1 MRSIA
6 LGALAFVLA
15 ASVAR
20 AEDPDLRKA
29 LEQLQQARQ
38 VLQQAPASRS
48 GHRARALDYLD
59 DAIKHVRE
67 GLAFTEQGR

>member
-6 LGALAFVLA
+6 LGALAFALA

-20 AEDPDLRKA
+20 AEDPDMRKA

-38 VLQQAPASRS
+38 VLRQAPASRS
-48 GHRARALDYLD
+48 GHRARALDYID
-59 DAIKHVRE
+59 DAIGHVRE
-67 GLAFTEQGR
+67 GLAFKEQER